1 MANPTPRRQAMQDWL
16 DDYANRYNER
26 QLAEAPPPDRM
37 WLNQP
42 ADWQQ
47 ADVQRNLLPH
57 PFVDEQA
64 RLAQVRHAQ
73 ADVHQNPMFMNHH
86 AAVQAGF
93 PWIALAPVSQAAVEQ
108 DPLPQVA
115 VRQDRQGME
124 RWLRMRIP
132 DPVRHPVRHPVRCWT
147 WRWTSPENIVEDKVD
162 DNNNRRI

>member
-1 MANPTPRRQAMQDWL
+1 MANPTPRRQAMLDWL

-26 QLAEAPPPDRM
+26 QLAAAE
-37 WLNQP
+37 
-42 ADWQQ
+42 

-73 ADVHQNPMFMNHH
+73 NPMFMNHH

-93 PWIALAPVSQAAVEQ
+93 PWIPLAPVPQAAVQQDPVPLAPVPQEAVEQ